1 MVTAS
6 EPSNLFPK
14 DLKEYDTL
22 MERTKR
28 GDETTLPVLREMLT
42 EPLIVEIWGNMAAYA
57 ERSLIRKLSGND
69 LAIREGL
76 HRKMESLRAEL
87 AGPTPSP
94 LERLLVERIV
104 VCWLH
109 LYRLETI
116 YVDKESESLH
126 LGAYYQRSVSAAHRR
141 FLSAIKTLV
150 VVRKLALPE
159 LRVNIASKQGKGAG
173 AAQLHEEKRGRPGRR
188 SRRRGGRI
196 GARYPAA
203 GAARRSG

>member
-6 EPSNLFPK
+6 EPNILFPK
-14 DLKEYDTL
+14 DLKEYDSL

-109 LYRLETI
+109 LYRLGDDLRRQGER
-116 YVDKESESLH
+116 ESAFGRVLP
-126 LGAYYQRSVSAAHRR
+126 AQC
-141 FLSAIKTLV
+141 
-150 VVRKLALPE
+150 VRCPQALPV
-159 LRVNIASKQGKGAG
+159 RHQDAGRGPQTGPARTASEHRQQAREG
-173 AAQLHEEKRGRPGRR
+173 GRR
-188 SRRRGGRI
+188 
-196 GARYPAA
+196 
-203 GAARRSG
+203 RSTA